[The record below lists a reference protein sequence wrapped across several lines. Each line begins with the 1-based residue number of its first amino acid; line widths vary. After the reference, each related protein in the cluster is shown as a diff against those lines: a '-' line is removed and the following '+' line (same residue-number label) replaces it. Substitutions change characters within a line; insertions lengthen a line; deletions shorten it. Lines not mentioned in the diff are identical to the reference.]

1 MIFNAR
7 RFILLTVSGGNI
19 QQLPKSL
26 KWHLVA
32 FLDVYGNADI
42 DTCTLLQMP
51 VLFILHYWLMKLQE
65 EKKHFFSMSF

>member
-1 MIFNAR
+1 M
-7 RFILLTVSGGNI
+7 
-19 QQLPKSL
+19 
-26 KWHLVA
+26 A

-65 EKKHFFSMSF
+65 EKKTFFFNVLLDVQNPQKVY